1 MKPETLKKLQEIG
14 AFVLANGCNKKGLK
28 QTAEM
33 IRSARHYRWVAIYKV
48 TSKEF
53 VALTGTGDEPVAYPR
68 FPLSQGI
75 CGAVLESGKTIALG
89 DVRKDARC
97 LPAFHTTR
105 SEMIAPMINEE
116 GRIVGML
123 DAESA
128 KLNAFDAEDKKFLER
143 AGSIIAHC
151 LS

>member
-28 QTAEM
+28 QIAEM

-53 VALTGTGDEPVAYPR
+53 VALTGQETSRWYPR

-75 CGAVLESGKTIALG
+75 CGAVLESGKTDRPGRRSERRTLSAGVSHNALG
-89 DVRKDARC
+89 DDCSDDYRRRPDR
-97 LPAFHTTR
+97 R
-105 SEMIAPMINEE
+105 
-116 GRIVGML
+116 ML

-128 KLNAFDAEDKKFLER
+128 KTEC
-143 AGSIIAHC
+143 I
-151 LS
+151 